1 VVKHRE
7 LKPEKNIRTTNMV
20 YLERCPSLEL
30 LKMYHEIASFWNM
43 GNLKGRNEYTYYAPE

>member
-1 VVKHRE
+1 
-7 LKPEKNIRTTNMV
+7 MV
-20 YLERCPSLEL
+20 YLERCLSLEL